1 MEALRLSLSAQY
13 PEQPSQATAIRLAVL
28 PHLLDTA
35 SPPLLPFLTC
45 SQTPETPGA
54 LNSCPQ

>member
-1 MEALRLSLSAQY
+1 MEALRLRPSAQY

-28 PHLLDTA
+28 PHLPDTT

-45 SQTPETPGA
+45 PQTPETPGA
-54 LNSCPQ
+54 LNSRPQ